1 MSDKKEERVASAL
14 KFNYPNDNVPQITAT
29 GTGDTAEYII
39 AVAEENNIPVY
50 KDAPLAKALG
60 QLEVGDLVPP
70 ELYTAVAE
78 VLAFVYSLDQ
88 NSEKAGKIME
98 EV

>member
-1 MSDKKEERVASAL
+1 MSEEKRAAAI
-14 KFNYPNDNVPQITAT
+14 KFNYAEDNAPTITAA
-29 GTGDTAEYII
+29 GTGETAEYIVAI
-39 AVAEENNIPVY
+39 AEEFDVPVY
-50 KDAPLAKALG
+50 KDPPLAKALG

-88 NSEKAGKIME
+88 NQGEKEKIIME
-98 EV
+98 ES

>member
-1 MSDKKEERVASAL
+1 MGEQKKAVAL
-14 KFNYPNDNVPQITAT
+14 NFDYPKDNVPSIAAT
-29 GTGDTAEYII
+29 GTGDEAEFIVAI
-39 AVAEENNIPVY
+39 AEEYSIPVY

-88 NSEKAGKIME
+88 NQEIR
-98 EV
+98 

>member
-14 KFNYPNDNVPQITAT
+14 KFNYPDDSVPQIKAT
-29 GTGDTAEYII
+29 GTGDAAEYII
-39 AVAEENNIPVY
+39 AVAEEHNIPVY

-60 QLEVGDLVPP
+60 QFEVGDLVPP

-88 NSEKAGKIME
+88 NNDKAEKIIGG
-98 EV
+98 V

>member
-1 MSDKKEERVASAL
+1 MKKEEKKRATAL
-14 KFNYPNDNVPQITAT
+14 KFDHPDNKAPEITAT
-29 GTGDTAEYII
+29 GSGEDAEYIV
-39 AVAEENNIPVY
+39 AVAEEFEVPVY
-50 KDAPLAKALG
+50 KDPPLAKALG

-88 NSEKAGKIME
+88 NQDKAKEILEG
-98 EV
+98 V

>member
-1 MSDKKEERVASAL
+1 MKEEKRASAL
-14 KFNYPNDNVPQITAT
+14 KFNYPEDKVPSVTAT

-39 AVAEENNIPVY
+39 AVAEEYNVPVY
-50 KDAPLAKALG
+50 KDPPLAKALG

-88 NSEKAGKIME
+88 NQGKTEKVLGGI
-98 EV
+98 

>member
-1 MSDKKEERVASAL
+1 MSDKNEKRVASAL
-14 KFNYPNDNVPQITAT
+14 KFNYPDDNVPSITAT

-50 KDAPLAKALG
+50 KDPPLAKALG

-78 VLAFVYSLDQ
+78 VLAFIYSLDQ
-88 NSEKAGKIME
+88 NNDKAEKIIGR
-98 EV
+98 V

>member
-1 MSDKKEERVASAL
+1 MSEQKRAAAL
-14 KFNYPNDNVPQITAT
+14 KFNYPDDQAPSITAT

-39 AVAEENNIPVY
+39 AVAEEHNIPVY
-50 KDAPLAKALG
+50 KDPPLAKALG

-70 ELYTAVAE
+70 ELYTAVAD

-88 NSEKAGKIME
+88 NQEKAEEILME
-98 EV
+98 GV

>member
-1 MSDKKEERVASAL
+1 MAEEKRASAI
-14 KFNYPNDNVPQITAT
+14 KFNYPNDNVPSITAT
-29 GTGDTAEYII
+29 GTGDTAEYIV
-39 AVAEENNIPVY
+39 AVAEEYNVPVY
-50 KDAPLAKALG
+50 KDPPLAKALG

-88 NSEKAGKIME
+88 NQDVSKKIMMGGT
-98 EV
+98 

>member
-1 MSDKKEERVASAL
+1 VKKKKIASAI
-14 KFNYPNDNVPQITAT
+14 KFDYAEDKAPSITAT
-29 GTGDTAEYII
+29 GTGETAEYII
-39 AVAEENNIPVY
+39 AVAEEYDVPVY
-50 KDAPLAKALG
+50 KDPPLARALG

-88 NSEKAGKIME
+88 NQEVKEKIIME
-98 EV
+98 ES

>member
-1 MSDKKEERVASAL
+1 MSNNEEKRASAI
-14 KFNYPNDNVPQITAT
+14 KFNYPNDTVPKVTAS

-39 AVAEENNIPVY
+39 AVAEEHNIPVY
-50 KDAPLAKALG
+50 KDPLLAKALG

-70 ELYTAVAE
+70 DLYGAVAE

-88 NSEKAGKIME
+88 NQDKAEKIIME
-98 EV
+98 GV

>member
-1 MSDKKEERVASAL
+1 MSEEKRAAAL
-14 KFNYPNDNVPQITAT
+14 KFNYANDKAPSITAT
-29 GTGDTAEYII
+29 GTGETAEYIV
-39 AVAEENNIPVY
+39 AVAEEYNVPVY

-88 NSEKAGKIME
+88 NQEEKEKIIME
-98 EV
+98 GV

>member
-1 MSDKKEERVASAL
+1 MHHLLRL
-14 KFNYPNDNVPQITAT
+14 
-29 GTGDTAEYII
+29 
-39 AVAEENNIPVY
+39 
-50 KDAPLAKALG
+50 LG

-88 NSEKAGKIME
+88 NNDK
-98 EV
+98 V